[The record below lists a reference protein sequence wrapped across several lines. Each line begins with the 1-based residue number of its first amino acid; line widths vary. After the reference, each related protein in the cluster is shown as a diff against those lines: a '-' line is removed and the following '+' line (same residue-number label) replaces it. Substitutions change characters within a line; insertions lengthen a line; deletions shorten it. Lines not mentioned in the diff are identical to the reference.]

1 MLYKT
6 NCSQS
11 LKQTVTELEGAIRHT
26 DSDQYPYFSAEFEAL
41 CQYHDV
47 SSSNKREDAIVGT
60 AMPLLAGRSAK
71 PLDASNLQS
80 QVPGALHRLALF
92 SGARTTATA
101 TNFAP
106 ALGRTFSLS
115 LLEKLVF
122 VDTTSLGQME
132 FLESEKQSLSKAV
145 TLTSEEISTDQS
157 KVLRQ
162 MLAKIALES
171 VALHEELFEPQSLE
185 HIVTVLQ
192 MVERQGSCN
201 IVQPL
206 ECRLEDSTPNDH
218 YFKVLAEQVLPNF
231 ISTLTAISQDPEEDI
246 RSAGLATIKLA
257 TVLLRLFVPDKPF
270 DPSLSLVVR
279 RNRYAQRVLELT
291 TKAEAISAFELS
303 FSGQTS
309 NMRYEIVQE
318 DLRGLGSAPPSSSV
332 TRPQDSTIS
341 LLQGEFSNLINSV
354 LDRRPEEL
362 AANKNDPHAQEMIK
376 LIRENVQQLCRRL
389 STHYRPY
396 DDITIPVVRFLE
408 ILDLGLFLASSQPSN
423 DQILRSVSELTP
435 FLGGR
440 LHPILGLDSPR
451 PSSNS
456 RRAIDIKFHELS
468 SLGMATNTDPTVL
481 ESRTGKNSLRQIL
494 GQFHFLWK
502 TRLREDQEEEARRS
516 NLYQY
521 RGSWED
527 EEQVD
532 ENELNQ
538 LFPTYDGD
546 STEEGKEPSRFD
558 PKAISLRIAS
568 LHGKLFETEDPER
581 ALSGLV
587 KESARLLGTL
597 WSESKTPIS
606 PMHPK
611 EHLPGVLLLLED
623 MAVDETQK
631 STKYNFYTDS
641 NLVEARK
648 LVSLT
653 LSVQSRF
660 VQLQNSWPEH
670 AVLQDVI
677 LCCKEIYQFKH
688 SEPVAKFLTKVEKLH
703 GLVHEW
709 QLVASRE
716 YSAAPLYDELTNLII
731 SWRRLELSTWA
742 KLLDLEREKAQQD
755 VSSWWFIAYEA
766 IIGAPVQMAELGET
780 DMSGHTQEV
789 ITTLEQFFLSTSLGQ
804 YSERLRLIS
813 NFRSLLL
820 LYAQEHPSLGQ
831 LASALQNFFE
841 HYKPFEPL
849 VDKLLAEKRSG
860 LEKDIKEQ
868 IQLASW
874 KDTNIVALRA
884 SARRSHHKLFKLVRK
899 YREVLSLPVQST
911 LEQGMSD
918 YNEEPGFAH
927 ERADSLSTAVIPVA
941 LDLCQKDNSAVWL
954 NRAPRFRN
962 TDSTVNSMTQLC
974 SAMPIEFDIGEDIGG
989 FVGSV
994 IEGIN
999 DFKSQTP
1006 KTLTEEN
1013 KDTVQ
1018 HLKVLKKRFFA
1029 DTLRQ
1034 LLEMGIKRNTS
1045 TSLLETQVSSAQ
1057 VLSTTATL
1065 DASPVSS
1072 NLIKNADSYF
1082 HRFLD
1087 LLPRARQASKHYSE
1101 ELSNVEVARGIG
1113 SVEYL
1118 LFTIRK
1124 QRGML
1129 SPSLLDLCAFKFTL
1143 TKVSNLS
1150 KSGLTSL
1157 SKSLKS
1163 PADVQDL
1170 SKAVSWLAPILGL
1183 AGGVVDVHSKFSGI
1197 NAANISKGLQGWKAT
1212 FDSLRV
1218 SLTSLP
1224 VLPSGVSSMQHQ
1236 KVVEEAQ
1243 CSFSQLSTDLEKWI
1257 TARPDLSFALDQI
1270 NPWINMKTDTAK
1282 TNESQMLT
1290 LQDFDASL
1298 LNAVDKILVGLQKLK
1313 DVPPSMSSQGSLIR
1327 SDDFFSRAIK
1337 AVRSSEITT
1346 ALESVLDKIH
1356 LLQSHPDIPYA
1367 SALMASVLPIAN
1379 KYYLICED
1387 LVSRFVTVHRETCKM
1402 SYVLAKSF
1410 TQLAS
1415 EGFCQPAEASTGE
1428 ESKAGNLESGTG
1440 LGDGEGAEDISKD
1453 VGDDEDLSEL
1463 AQQQNEEAKE
1473 DMDDSGEAV
1482 NMDQE
1487 EMQGEE
1493 GERKENEEEEKDDED
1508 GEEGEDDIDE
1518 EVGSVD
1524 DLDTSAVDEKM
1535 WDGGHDEQQKET
1547 ENQEGKGASESDEQ
1561 TAAQEKD
1568 KGQEKEKEKD
1578 DKDGE
1583 TKEDEEEE
1591 EEEEEEEAPED
1602 EGEAVGRE
1610 DMDVT
1615 DPHAKEEDALDLPD
1629 EMQLDGE
1636 KGDEGDEGE
1645 DDDGMD
1651 ELSDMGAPPVEEQ
1664 SEEQEGDKMEDA
1676 ADMDQP
1682 TEEQEGNED
1691 EEGNPE
1697 ETDAN
1702 EAVEGEEEENAP
1714 GEEEQPEDNEFLPQR
1729 DENEAAGENVAPSE
1743 AANGGLGAEQDQN
1756 KEKGASGDAQ
1766 QEDGAVD
1773 AANDDQQNG
1782 AANEGE
1788 DSKRSKDA
1796 GGSDDKNTEK
1806 PEMQAFKKMGDILEQ
1821 WHRRQK
1827 EIMEASKQEDGESQ
1841 EQPLPQDTDMADA
1854 DFEHLADQDDVADT
1868 QALGQASEE
1877 QAKALDQNK
1886 GVESEVNPGNNEPLP
1901 DVTNDEQEDVP
1912 ENTLEDE
1919 MQLDH
1924 EAAPTTEGQTEGAM
1938 IPGNSQALE
1947 RTGDAQGQQEVN
1959 EKLDEV
1965 DSHLAAIHLSST
1977 LPPLTPRDEAQ
1988 RLWSHYESATTDL
2001 SLSLTEQLRLILA
2014 PTLATKLR
2022 GDFRTGKRLNIKRI
2036 IPYIASQYKRDKIW
2050 MRRSIP
2056 SKRNYQ
2062 IMLAVDDSKSMLE
2075 SGSGQLAFETLALV
2089 AKSLSMLEAGDLCV
2103 LGFGNEDHVRVAHEF
2118 GTPFS
2123 SEAGTQVFQHFSYQ
2137 QTGTNVRKL
2146 IADSIALFREARWKR
2161 SPGAGG
2167 GDLWQLELVISDGI
2181 CEDHDTIRR
2190 LVRQAMEERIMV
2202 VFIIVDAVK
2211 GSSILDLSQASF
2223 EPDVESGTGEMKL
2236 KMKRYLEDFPFP
2248 YYLVVRDVRELPAVL
2263 AMALKQWFAEVVG
2276 MSS

>member
-1 MLYKT
+1 
-6 NCSQS
+6 
-11 LKQTVTELEGAIRHT
+11 
-26 DSDQYPYFSAEFEAL
+26 
-41 CQYHDV
+41 
-47 SSSNKREDAIVGT
+47 
-60 AMPLLAGRSAK
+60 MPLLAGRPAR
-71 PLDASNLQS
+71 PLDTSNLPS
-80 QVPGALHRLALF
+80 QVPDALHRLALF
-92 SGARTTATA
+92 SGAGESAK
-101 TNFAP
+101 FAL
-106 ALGRTFSLS
+106 AMGGTFSLS
-115 LLEKLVF
+115 LLEKLCF

-132 FLESEKQSLSKAV
+132 FLEAENQSLAKTVA
-145 TLTSEEISTDQS
+145 LTSQNISTDQS

-162 MLAKIALES
+162 ALARIASES
-171 VALHEELFEPQSLE
+171 VVLHKELFEPQSLE
-185 HIVTVLQ
+185 HMLTIFHTVEQ
-192 MVERQGSCN
+192 QGFCDLG
-201 IVQPL
+201 QPL
-206 ECRLEDSTPNDH
+206 DFRLEKNVQNDH
-218 YFKVLAEQVLPNF
+218 YFKVFAEQALPGF
-231 ISTLTAISQDPEEDI
+231 ISTLTAIPRDAEESI
-246 RSAGLATIKLA
+246 RNAGLATVKLS
-257 TVLLRLFVPDKPF
+257 TILLRLFVPDKPF
-270 DPSLSLVVR
+270 DPSLGLVVQC
-279 RNRYAQRVLELT
+279 NRYAQRVSELT
-291 TKAEAISAFELS
+291 TKSNAVSAFE
-303 FSGQTS
+303 FGFTGQRT
-309 NMRYEIVQE
+309 NMRYKILQE
-318 DLRGLGSAPPSSSV
+318 ELRDLGSAPPSSSV

-341 LLQGEFSNLINSV
+341 LLQGEFSNLIKSV
-354 LDRRPEEL
+354 LDRQPEEL
-362 AANKNDPHAQEMIK
+362 AANSTDPRTQEMMK
-376 LIRENVQQLCRRL
+376 LLHENVQQLCRRL
-389 STHYRPY
+389 STHYRSY
-396 DDITIPVVRFLE
+396 DDITIPVVRFLQ
-408 ILDLGLFLASSQPSN
+408 ILDLGLFSASNQQSN
-423 DQILRSVSELTP
+423 DRVLRSVSEITP
-435 FLGGR
+435 FLGGSAR
-440 LHPILGLDSPR
+440 PLPTLDSSR
-451 PSSNS
+451 PTPNSN
-456 RRAIDIKFHELS
+456 RVIDIRFHELS
-468 SLGMATNTDPTVL
+468 SLGVAANADSMSLD
-481 ESRTGKNSLRQIL
+481 SQTGRNALRRIL
-494 GQFHFLWK
+494 DQFHFLWK
-502 TRLREDQEEEARRS
+502 TRLRQDQEEEAQRT

-538 LFPTYDGD
+538 LFPTYDGNSED
-546 STEEGKEPSRFD
+546 GISVEEGKEPNRFN
-558 PKAISLRIAS
+558 PKAISQRLAS
-568 LHGKLFETEDPER
+568 LHAKLFESEDPEL
-581 ALSGLV
+581 ALSGFV

-597 WSESKTPIS
+597 WSENKTPIS

-611 EHLPGVLLLLED
+611 EHLPGILLLLED
-623 MAVDETQK
+623 TTVDETQISAK
-631 STKYNFYTDS
+631 KYNFYTDS
-641 NLVEARK
+641 NFAEAKR

-660 VQLQNSWPEH
+660 VQLQTAWPEH

-703 GLVHEW
+703 ALVHEW

-716 YSAAPLYDELTNLII
+716 YTAASLYDELTNLII

-742 KLLDLEREKAQQD
+742 KLLDLEKEKADQD
-755 VSSWWFIAYEA
+755 VSSWWFVAYEA
-766 IIGAPVQMAELGET
+766 IIGAPVQMAESGET
-780 DMSGHTQEV
+780 DMSTHTQEV
-789 ITTLEQFFLSTSLGQ
+789 IATLEQFFLSTSLGQ
-804 YSERLRLIS
+804 YCERLRLVS
-813 NFRSLLL
+813 NFRSLVLF
-820 LYAQEHPSLGQ
+820 YAQEYPSLKQ
-831 LASALQNFFE
+831 LASALQNFID

-849 VDKLLAEKRSG
+849 VGKLLAEKRSG

-874 KDTNIVALRA
+874 KDTNIVALRE

-899 YREVLSLPVQST
+899 YREALSLPVQPT

-918 YNEEPGFAH
+918 YSEEPGFAP
-927 ERADSLSTAVIPVA
+927 EKTDSLSTAVIPEA
-941 LDLCQKDNSAVWL
+941 LGMCQKDNHALWI
-954 NRAPRFRN
+954 NRAPRFKN
-962 TDSTVNSMTQLC
+962 TDSTVSNMTHLY
-974 SAMPIEFDIGEDIGG
+974 STMPTEFDIVEDVDS
-989 FVGSV
+989 FVSSV
-994 IEGIN
+994 IEGIT

-1013 KDTVQ
+1013 KDEVQ

-1029 DTLRQ
+1029 DTLRK

-1057 VLSTTATL
+1057 VLSTTATFE
-1065 DASPVSS
+1065 AFPTSS
-1072 NLIKNADSYF
+1072 HLIKNADSYF

-1087 LLPRARQASKHYSE
+1087 LLPRARQASRHYSE
-1101 ELSNVEVARGIG
+1101 ELSNVEASRGIG
-1113 SVEYL
+1113 SVEHL
-1118 LFTIRK
+1118 LFTVRK
-1124 QRGML
+1124 QRGTISPVL
-1129 SPSLLDLCAFKFTL
+1129 SDLGSFKSTLDKM
-1143 TKVSNLS
+1143 SNLW
-1150 KSGLTSL
+1150 KSDFASL
-1157 SKSLKS
+1157 AKS
-1163 PADVQDL
+1163 PGFSSEGQDL
-1170 SKAVSWLAPILGL
+1170 SKVVAWLTPILGL
-1183 AGGVVDVHSKFSGI
+1183 ASKIVGIHSKFSGI
-1197 NAANISKGLQGWKAT
+1197 DAANVSKGLQEWKTT
-1212 FDSLRV
+1212 FDRLGSSLIN
-1218 SLTSLP
+1218 LP
-1224 VLPSGVSSMQHQ
+1224 VLPFGVSSQHHRQ
-1236 KVVEEAQ
+1236 VIGETRT
-1243 CSFSQLSTDLEKWI
+1243 SLTQLSANLAKW
-1257 TARPDLSFALDQI
+1257 TADRPDLSFALDQI
-1270 NPWINMKTDTAK
+1270 TPWINTKTDSVVQQNGEEALAIQ
-1282 TNESQMLT
+1282 E
-1290 LQDFDASL
+1290 FDANL
-1298 LNAVDKILVGLQKLK
+1298 LTVVDKILIGLQKLK
-1313 DVPPSMSSQGSLIR
+1313 ELPSSISSDGSLTR
-1327 SDDFFSRAIK
+1327 SDEFFSRAIK
-1337 AVRSSEITT
+1337 AVRSSEIT
-1346 ALESVLDKIH
+1346 ASLESVLDK
-1356 LLQSHPDIPYA
+1356 LRFLQSRPGAGIPYA
-1367 SALMASVLPIAN
+1367 SALIATMLPITN

-1387 LVSRFVTVHRETCKM
+1387 LVGRFVSVHRETCKM

-1410 TQLAS
+1410 TQIAS

-1428 ESKAGNLESGTG
+1428 ESKSGNLESGTG

-1473 DMDDSGEAV
+1473 DMEDSGDAV

-1487 EMQGEE
+1487 EMQGDS
-1493 GERKENEEEEKDDED
+1493 GERKEDDEEKEDES

-1535 WDGGHDEQQKET
+1535 WDGENDDQQKET
-1547 ENQEGKGASESDEQ
+1547 ENQEGKGVSESDEQ
-1561 TAAQEKD
+1561 TAAEEKD
-1568 KGQEKEKEKD
+1568 KGQEKEKDE
-1578 DKDGE
+1578 KDGE
-1583 TKEDEEEE
+1583 GKEENEE

-1615 DPHAKEEDALDLPD
+1615 DPHAKEEEALDLPD
-1629 EMQLDGE
+1629 EMQLDGDD

-1664 SEEQEGDKMEDA
+1664 ADEQEGDKTEDA

-1682 TEEQEGNED
+1682 ADEQEGKED
-1691 EEGNPE
+1691 DENPE
-1697 ETDAN
+1697 DANAN
-1702 EAVEGEEEENAP
+1702 EAAEGEEEENAA

-1743 AANGGLGAEQDQN
+1743 AVNGGLGAEQDQN
-1756 KEKGASGDAQ
+1756 QEKGSSGDAQ
-1766 QEDGAVD
+1766 QEDGTTD
-1773 AANDDQQNG
+1773 PTNNEQQSG

-1788 DSKRSKDA
+1788 DSKRSRDA
-1796 GGSDDKNTEK
+1796 GGADDMNTEK

-1821 WHRRQK
+1821 WHRRQQ
-1827 EIMEASKQEDGESQ
+1827 EIMEASKQEDEA
-1841 EQPLPQDTDMADA
+1841 EDQPLPQDTDMADA

-1886 GVESEVNPGNNEPLP
+1886 GVESEVKPSDNEPLP
-1901 DVTNDEQEDVP
+1901 DVSNEQQEDLP
-1912 ENTLEDE
+1912 ENKLEDE
-1919 MQLDH
+1919 MQLDND
-1924 EAAPTTEGQTEGAM
+1924 AAPTTEGQTAGAM
-1938 IPGNSQALE
+1938 IPGNSQTQE
-1947 RTGDAQGQQEVN
+1947 RTSEAYGQQELN
-1959 EKLDEV
+1959 EELDEV

-2103 LGFGNEDHVRVAHEF
+2103 LGFGNEDHVRVAHDF

-2161 SPGAGG
+2161 SPGAGGG

-2223 EPDVESGTGEMKL
+2223 EPDLESGTGEMKL
-2236 KMKRYLEDFPFP
+2236 KMKRYLEGFPFP

-2263 AMALKQWFAEVVG
+2263 ATALKQWFAEVVDV
-2276 MSS
+2276 SS

>member
-1 MLYKT
+1 
-6 NCSQS
+6 
-11 LKQTVTELEGAIRHT
+11 
-26 DSDQYPYFSAEFEAL
+26 
-41 CQYHDV
+41 
-47 SSSNKREDAIVGT
+47 
-60 AMPLLAGRSAK
+60 MPLLAGRSAK
-71 PLDASNLQS
+71 PLDASSLQS
-80 QVPGALHRLALF
+80 QVPGLLHRLALF
-92 SGARTTATA
+92 SGSGTTTKRTFT
-101 TNFAP
+101 P

-115 LLEKLVF
+115 LLEKLAF

-145 TLTSEEISTDQS
+145 ALSSEEISTDQS

-162 MLAKIALES
+162 MLAKIALEF
-171 VALHEELFEPQSLE
+171 VALHKELFEPQSLE

-192 MVERQGSCN
+192 TVERQGSCS
-201 IVQPL
+201 ITQPL
-206 ECRLEDSTPNDH
+206 EFRLGNSTANDH
-218 YFKVLAEQVLPNF
+218 YFKVFAEQALPDF
-231 ISTLTAISQDPEEDI
+231 ISTLTAISKDPEEDI
-246 RSAGLATIKLA
+246 RSAGLATIKLV

-270 DPSLSLVVR
+270 DPSLGLVVR
-279 RNRYAQRVLELT
+279 RNRYAQRVSELT
-291 TKAEAISAFELS
+291 TKSEAISAFELS
-303 FSGQTS
+303 FSGQRS
-309 NMRYEIVQE
+309 NMRYELVQE
-318 DLRGLGSAPPSSSV
+318 ELRGLGSAPPSSSV

-341 LLQGEFSNLINSV
+341 LLQGEFLNLLNSV

-362 AANKNDPHAQEMIK
+362 ATNMDDSYAQNMMN
-376 LIRENVQQLCRRL
+376 LVRENVQQLCSRL

-423 DQILRSVSELTP
+423 DQVMRSVSEITP
-435 FLGGR
+435 FLGGSV
-440 LHPILGLDSPR
+440 HPISGLDSPR
-451 PSSNS
+451 PSPSLS
-456 RRAIDIKFHELS
+456 RAIDIRFHELS
-468 SLGMATNTDPTVL
+468 SLGVAANTDPTVL
-481 ESRTGKNSLRQIL
+481 GSRTGKNALRQIL
-494 GQFHFLWK
+494 GQFHLLWK

-546 STEEGKEPSRFD
+546 SMEEGKEPSRFD

-568 LHGKLFETEDPER
+568 LHAKLFETEDPER
-581 ALSGLV
+581 ALSSLV

-606 PMHPK
+606 PMNPK

-623 MAVDETQK
+623 VAVDEAQK
-631 STKYNFYTDS
+631 STKYNFYMDS

-716 YSAAPLYDELTNLII
+716 YSAASLYDELTNLII

-742 KLLDLEREKAQQD
+742 KLLDLEKEKAQQD
-755 VSSWWFIAYEA
+755 VSSWWFVAYEA

-804 YSERLRLIS
+804 YGERLRLVS

-820 LYAQEHPSLGQ
+820 LYAQEYPSLGQ
-831 LASALQNFFE
+831 LAFALQNFFE

-849 VDKLLAEKRSG
+849 VDKLLAEKRSA

-899 YREVLSLPVQST
+899 YREALSLPVQST
-911 LEQGMSD
+911 LEQGMTD
-918 YNEEPGFAH
+918 YNEDPGFIG
-927 ERADSLSTAVIPVA
+927 ERTDSLSTAVIPEA
-941 LDLCQKDNSAVWL
+941 LDLCQKDDSTVWL
-954 NRAPRFRN
+954 NRAPRFKN
-962 TDSTVNSMTQLC
+962 TDSTVNSMTLLL
-974 SAMPIEFDIGEDIGG
+974 STMPTEFDIGEDIGG
-989 FVGSV
+989 FVGSI

-999 DFKSQTP
+999 DFKAQTP

-1013 KDTVQ
+1013 KDSVQ

-1065 DASPVSS
+1065 DASLVSS

-1118 LFTIRK
+1118 LFTMRK
-1124 QRGML
+1124 QRGIL
-1129 SPSLLDLCAFKFTL
+1129 SPALLDLCAFKSTL
-1143 TKVSNLS
+1143 SKVSSLW

-1157 SKSLKS
+1157 SKSLDS
-1163 PADVQDL
+1163 PTDVQDL

-1197 NAANISKGLQGWKAT
+1197 DAANISKGLQGWKAT
-1212 FDSLRV
+1212 FDNLRV

-1224 VLPSGVSSMQHQ
+1224 VLPSGISSLQHQ

-1243 CSFSQLSTDLEKWI
+1243 SSFGQLRTDLERWT

-1270 NPWINMKTDTAK
+1270 IPWISLKADAGANQDK
-1282 TNESQMLT
+1282 SQTLT
-1290 LQDFDASL
+1290 LQDFDANL

-1313 DVPPSMSSQGSLIR
+1313 DVPTSMSSQGSLIR
-1327 SDDFFSRAIK
+1327 SDDFFSRAIN

-1367 SALMASVLPIAN
+1367 SALVASVLPIAN
-1379 KYYLICED
+1379 KHYLICED
-1387 LVSRFVTVHRETCKM
+1387 LVSRFVAVHRETCKM

-1410 TQLAS
+1410 TQVAS

-1428 ESKAGNLESGTG
+1428 ESKSGNLESGTG

-1463 AQQQNEEAKE
+1463 AQQQNEESKE

-1493 GERKENEEEEKDDED
+1493 GERKEDDEEEKDDED
-1508 GEEGEDDIDE
+1508 GEEGKDDIDE

-1547 ENQEGKGASESDEQ
+1547 ENQEGKGAAESDEQ

-1568 KGQEKEKEKD
+1568 KGQEKEKG

-1583 TKEDEEEE
+1583 TKEDE

-1615 DPHAKEEDALDLPD
+1615 DPHAKEEEALDLPD
-1629 EMQLDGE
+1629 EMQLDGEE

-1651 ELSDMGAPPVEEQ
+1651 ELSDMGTPPVEEQ
-1664 SEEQEGDKMEDA
+1664 AEELEGDKTEDA

-1682 TEEQEGNED
+1682 AEEQEGNED

-1702 EAVEGEEEENAP
+1702 EAVEGEDEENAA
-1714 GEEEQPEDNEFLPQR
+1714 GEEEKPDDNEFLPQR

-1788 DSKRSKDA
+1788 DSKRSRDA
-1796 GGSDDKNTEK
+1796 GGGSDDKNTEK

-1841 EQPLPQDTDMADA
+1841 EQPLPQDTDMGDA

-1868 QALGQASEE
+1868 QALGQANEE

-1901 DVTNDEQEDVP
+1901 DVTDDQHEDVP

-1919 MQLDH
+1919 MQLDN
-1924 EAAPTTEGQTEGAM
+1924 EAAPSMEGQTAGAM
-1938 IPGNSQALE
+1938 IPGNSQALD
-1947 RTGDAQGQQEVN
+1947 RAVDAQGQQEVN
-1959 EKLDEV
+1959 EELDEV

-1988 RLWSHYESATTDL
+1988 RLWSHYESATNDL

-2014 PTLATKLR
+2014 PTLSTKLR

-2167 GDLWQLELVISDGI
+2167 GGDLWQLELVISDGI

-2223 EPDVESGTGEMKL
+2223 EPDLESGTGEMKL
-2236 KMKRYLEDFPFP
+2236 KMKRYLEGFPFP

-2263 AMALKQWFAEVVG
+2263 ATALKQWFAEVVDV
-2276 MSS
+2276 SS

>member
-1 MLYKT
+1 MLFNEPGY
-6 NCSQS
+6 
-11 LKQTVTELEGAIRHT
+11 V
-26 DSDQYPYFSAEFEAL
+26 
-41 CQYHDV
+41 
-47 SSSNKREDAIVGT
+47 IVGT
-60 AMPLLAGRSAK
+60 VMPLLAGRPAR
-71 PLDASNLQS
+71 PLDASNLPS
-80 QVPGALHRLALF
+80 QVPGALHKLALF
-92 SGARTTATA
+92 SGAGQSA
-101 TNFAP
+101 NFGLAI
-106 ALGRTFSLS
+106 GGTFSLS

-132 FLESEKQSLSKAV
+132 FLEAEKQSLSKAV
-145 TLTSEEISTDQS
+145 AMTSQNISTDQL

-162 MLAKIALES
+162 ALARIALES
-171 VALHEELFEPQSLE
+171 VALHRELFEPQPLE
-185 HIVTVLQ
+185 HMLTILRTVEQ
-192 MVERQGSCN
+192 QGFCN
-201 IVQPL
+201 VAQPL
-206 ECRLEDSTPNDH
+206 DLRLEKNVQNDH
-218 YFKVLAEQVLPNF
+218 YFKFFAEQALPGF
-231 ISTLTAISQDPEEDI
+231 VSTLTAIPWDSKENI
-246 RSAGLATIKLA
+246 RSAGLATIRLS
-257 TVLLRLFVPDKPF
+257 TILLRLFVPDKPF
-270 DPSLSLVVR
+270 DPSLGLVVQR
-279 RNRYAQRVLELT
+279 SRYAQRVSELT
-291 TKAEAISAFELS
+291 TKSNAVSAFELG
-303 FSGQTS
+303 FTGQRT
-309 NMRYEIVQE
+309 NMRYEILQE
-318 DLRGLGSAPPSSSV
+318 ELRDLGSAPPSPSV

-354 LDRRPEEL
+354 LDRQPEEL
-362 AANKNDPHAQEMIK
+362 AANRTDPRAQEMMK
-376 LIRENVQQLCRRL
+376 LLHENIQQLCRRL

-396 DDITIPVVRFLE
+396 DDITIPIVRFLQ
-408 ILDLGLFLASSQPSN
+408 ILDLGLFLASNQSSN
-423 DQILRSVSELTP
+423 DQIIRSVSEITP
-435 FLGGR
+435 FLGGSAP
-440 LHPILGLDSPR
+440 LLSTLNSSR
-451 PSSNS
+451 PTPNSN
-456 RRAIDIKFHELS
+456 RVIDIRFHELS
-468 SLGMATNTDPTVL
+468 FLGVAANADSTVFDSQTGRNALRRIL
-481 ESRTGKNSLRQIL
+481 E
-494 GQFHFLWK
+494 QFHFLWK
-502 TRLREDQEEEARRS
+502 TRLRQDQEEEAQRT

-532 ENELNQ
+532 EKELNQ

-546 STEEGKEPSRFD
+546 SMEEGKEPNRFD
-558 PKAISLRIAS
+558 PKAISLRLAS
-568 LHGKLFETEDPER
+568 LHAKLFESQDPEH

-611 EHLPGVLLLLED
+611 EHLPGVLLLLD
-623 MAVDETQK
+623 DIAVEEVQISAK
-631 STKYNFYTDS
+631 KYNFYTDS
-641 NLVEARK
+641 NLVEAGK

-660 VQLQNSWPEH
+660 VQLQTAWPEH

-703 GLVHEW
+703 ALVHEW

-716 YSAAPLYDELTNLII
+716 YSAASLYDELTNLII

-742 KLLDLEREKAQQD
+742 KLLDLEKEKADQD
-755 VSSWWFIAYEA
+755 VSSWWFVAYEA
-766 IIGAPVQMAELGET
+766 IIGAPVQMAESGET
-780 DMSGHTQEV
+780 KMDNHTQEV
-789 ITTLEQFFLSTSLGQ
+789 IATLEQFFLSTSLGQ
-804 YSERLRLIS
+804 YSERLRLVS

-820 LYAQEHPSLGQ
+820 LYAQEYPSLKQ
-831 LASALQNFFE
+831 LTSALQNFLD

-849 VDKLLAEKRSG
+849 VGKLLAEKRSS

-874 KDTNIVALRA
+874 KDTNIVALRE

-899 YREVLSLPVQST
+899 YREVLSLPVQPT

-918 YNEEPGFAH
+918 YNEEPGFAPQ
-927 ERADSLSTAVIPVA
+927 RTDSLSTSVIPEA
-941 LDLCQKDNSAVWL
+941 LDMCLKDNDALWL

-962 TDSTVNSMTQLC
+962 TDSTVRSMTHLY
-974 SAMPIEFDIGEDIGG
+974 STMPTEFDIVEDVSS
-989 FVGSV
+989 FVSSV
-994 IEGIN
+994 IEAIT

-1006 KTLTEEN
+1006 KVLTEEN
-1013 KDTVQ
+1013 KDEVQ

-1029 DTLRQ
+1029 DTLRH
-1034 LLEMGIKRNTS
+1034 LLEMGIKRNAS

-1065 DASPVSS
+1065 EAFLTLSHLV
-1072 NLIKNADSYF
+1072 KNADSYF

-1087 LLPRARQASKHYSE
+1087 LLPRARQSSKQYSE
-1101 ELSNVEVARGIG
+1101 ELSNVEASRGIG
-1113 SVEYL
+1113 SVEHL

-1124 QRGML
+1124 QRGVISPAL
-1129 SPSLLDLCAFKFTL
+1129 SDLGSFKSTL
-1143 TKVSNLS
+1143 AKMSNLWV
-1150 KSGLTSL
+1150 SGLASL
-1157 SKSLKS
+1157 SKSPES
-1163 PADVQDL
+1163 PAAGQDL
-1170 SKAVSWLAPILGL
+1170 SKVVAWLAPILGL
-1183 AGGVVDVHSKFSGI
+1183 ASRIVDIHSRFSGI
-1197 NAANISKGLQGWKAT
+1197 DAANISKSLQEWKTT
-1212 FDSLRV
+1212 FDRIRSSLIN
-1218 SLTSLP
+1218 LP
-1224 VLPSGVSSMQHQ
+1224 VLPFGVSSQHHRQ
-1236 KVVEEAQ
+1236 VVEEAR
-1243 CSFSQLSTDLEKWI
+1243 SSLTQLSADLAKW
-1257 TARPDLSFALDQI
+1257 TADRPDLSFALDQVT
-1270 NPWINMKTDTAK
+1270 PWIYVKTDWVVQQNGA
-1282 TNESQMLT
+1282 EALAI
-1290 LQDFDASL
+1290 QDFDASL
-1298 LNAVDKILVGLQKLK
+1298 LTAIDKILVGLQKLK
-1313 DVPPSMSSQGSLIR
+1313 EVSSSISSDGSLTR
-1327 SDDFFSRAIK
+1327 SDEFFSRAIK
-1337 AVRSSEITT
+1337 AVRSSEIITS
-1346 ALESVLDKIH
+1346 LESVLDKLH
-1356 LLQSHPDIPYA
+1356 LLQYHSGAGIPYA
-1367 SALMASVLPIAN
+1367 SALIATVLPITN
-1379 KYYLICED
+1379 KHYLICED
-1387 LVSRFVTVHRETCKM
+1387 LVGRFVAVHRETCKM

-1410 TQLAS
+1410 TQIAS

-1428 ESKAGNLESGTG
+1428 DSKAGNLESGTG

-1473 DMDDSGEAV
+1473 DMEDSGDAV

-1487 EMQGEE
+1487 EMQGDAS
-1493 GERKENEEEEKDDED
+1493 ERKENEEEEKDDESGD
-1508 GEEGEDDIDE
+1508 EGEDDIDE

-1547 ENQEGKGASESDEQ
+1547 ENQEGKGVSESDEQ
-1561 TAAQEKD
+1561 TAAEEKD
-1568 KGQEKEKEKD
+1568 KGQEKEKDEGNGEGKEEND
-1578 DKDGE
+1578 D
-1583 TKEDEEEE
+1583 

-1615 DPHAKEEDALDLPD
+1615 DPHAKEEEALDLPD

-1636 KGDEGDEGE
+1636 EKGDEDDEGE

-1651 ELSDMGAPPVEEQ
+1651 DLSDMGPAPVEEQ
-1664 SEEQEGDKMEDA
+1664 ADEQEGDKTEDA

-1682 TEEQEGNED
+1682 AEEQEGNED
-1691 EEGNPE
+1691 DENPGEG
-1697 ETDAN
+1697 DAN
-1702 EAVEGEEEENAP
+1702 EAAEGEEEENAP
-1714 GEEEQPEDNEFLPQR
+1714 GEEEHQPEDNEFLPQR
-1729 DENEAAGENVAPSE
+1729 DENEPAGENIAPSE
-1743 AANGGLGAEQDQN
+1743 AVNGGLDAEQNQN
-1756 KEKGASGDAQ
+1756 EEKGTSGDAQ
-1766 QEDGAVD
+1766 QEDGTAD
-1773 AANDDQQNG
+1773 PTNNEQQSG

-1788 DSKRSKDA
+1788 DSKRSRDA
-1796 GGSDDKNTEK
+1796 GGADDTNPEK

-1827 EIMEASKQEDGESQ
+1827 EITEASKQEDKAQ
-1841 EQPLPQDTDMADA
+1841 DQPLPQDTDMADA

-1886 GVESEVNPGNNEPLP
+1886 GVESEVKPGDNEPLP
-1901 DVTNDEQEDVP
+1901 DVSNEQQEDLP
-1912 ENTLEDE
+1912 ENKLEDE
-1919 MQLDH
+1919 MQLDND
-1924 EAAPTTEGQTEGAM
+1924 AAPTTEGKTAGAM
-1938 IPGNSQALE
+1938 IPSNSQTQE
-1947 RTGDAQGQQEVN
+1947 RTSEAYGQQEVN
-1959 EKLDEV
+1959 EELDEV

-2103 LGFGNEDHVRVAHEF
+2103 LGFGNEDHVRVAHDF

-2167 GDLWQLELVISDGI
+2167 GGDLWQLELVISDGI

-2190 LVRQAMEERIMV
+2190 LVRQAMEERIMI

-2211 GSSILDLSQASF
+2211 GSSILDLSQANF
-2223 EPDVESGTGEMKL
+2223 EPDPGSGTGEMKL
-2236 KMKRYLEDFPFP
+2236 KMKRYLEGFPFP

-2263 AMALKQWFAEVVG
+2263 ATALKQWFAEVVDV
-2276 MSS
+2276 SS

>member
-1 MLYKT
+1 M
-6 NCSQS
+6 
-11 LKQTVTELEGAIRHT
+11 
-26 DSDQYPYFSAEFEAL
+26 
-41 CQYHDV
+41 
-47 SSSNKREDAIVGT
+47 GT

-80 QVPGALHRLALF
+80 QVPGVLHRLALF
-92 SGARTTATA
+92 SGIGASKTAT
-101 TNFAP
+101 FAP

-122 VDTTSLGQME
+122 VDTTNLGQME

-145 TLTSEEISTDQS
+145 ALTSEEISTDQS

-162 MLAKIALES
+162 MLAKITLES
-171 VALHEELFEPQSLE
+171 VVLHREFFEPQSFE
-185 HIVTVLQ
+185 NVVTVLRT
-192 MVERQGSCN
+192 VEQQGSCN
-201 IVQPL
+201 ITQPL
-206 ECRLEDSTPNDH
+206 ECRLENSAANDH
-218 YFKVLAEQVLPNF
+218 YFKVFAEQVLPDF
-231 ISTLTAISQDPEEDI
+231 VSTLTAISQDPEEDI
-246 RSAGLATIKLA
+246 RSAGLATIRLT

-270 DPSLSLVVR
+270 DPSLGLVVR
-279 RNRYAQRVLELT
+279 RNRYAQRVSELT
-291 TKAEAISAFELS
+291 TKAEAISAFEKH
-303 FSGQTS
+303 FSGQGS
-309 NMRYEIVQE
+309 NMRHELVQE
-318 DLRGLGSAPPSSSV
+318 ELRGLGSAPPSSSV

-362 AANKNDPHAQEMIK
+362 AANKADSHAQDMMK
-376 LIRENVQQLCRRL
+376 LIRQNVQQLCRRL
-389 STHYRPY
+389 SAHYRPY

-423 DQILRSVSELTP
+423 DQILRSVSEITP
-435 FLGGR
+435 FLGGSV
-440 LHPILGLDSPR
+440 HPILGLDNPR
-451 PSSNS
+451 PSPNS
-456 RRAIDIKFHELS
+456 SRAIDLRFHELS
-468 SLGMATNTDPTVL
+468 SLGVATNTDPTVL
-481 ESRTGKNSLRQIL
+481 ESRTGKNALRQIL
-494 GQFHFLWK
+494 GQFHLLWK

-527 EEQVD
+527 EEEVD

-546 STEEGKEPSRFD
+546 SMEDGKAPSRFD
-558 PKAISLRIAS
+558 PKAISHRIAT
-568 LHGKLFETEDPER
+568 LHANLFETEDPER
-581 ALSGLV
+581 ALSSLV
-587 KESARLLGTL
+587 KESAQLLGTL
-597 WSESKTPIS
+597 WSENKTPIS

-623 MAVDETQK
+623 FAVDEAQK
-631 STKYNFYTDS
+631 STKYNFYMDS
-641 NLVEARK
+641 NLVEARN

-660 VQLQNSWPEH
+660 VQLQNAWPEH

-688 SEPVAKFLTKVEKLH
+688 TEPVAKFLTKVEKLH

-716 YSAAPLYDELTNLII
+716 YTAASLYEELTNLII
-731 SWRRLELSTWA
+731 NWRRLELSTWA
-742 KLLDLEREKAQQD
+742 KLLDLEKEKAQQD

-789 ITTLEQFFLSTSLGQ
+789 IGTLEQFFLSTSLGQ
-804 YSERLRLIS
+804 YSERLRLVS

-820 LYAQEHPSLGQ
+820 LFSQEYPSLGQ
-831 LASALQNFFE
+831 LASALQNFIE

-849 VDKLLAEKRSG
+849 IEKLLVEKRAG

-911 LEQGMSD
+911 LEQGMTD
-918 YNEEPGFAH
+918 YNEDPGFTQ
-927 ERADSLSTAVIPVA
+927 ERTDTLSTAVIPEA
-941 LDLCQKDNSAVWL
+941 LDLCQKDNSSVWL

-962 TDSTVNSMTQLC
+962 TDSTVSSMTQLC
-974 SAMPIEFDIGEDIGG
+974 SAMPTEFDIGEDIGG

-1072 NLIKNADSYF
+1072 SLIKNADSYF

-1101 ELSNVEVARGIG
+1101 ELSNVEAARGIG

-1129 SPSLLDLCAFKFTL
+1129 SPALLDLCAFKSTL
-1143 TKVSNLS
+1143 SKVSNLS

-1157 SKSLKS
+1157 SRSLES
-1163 PADVQDL
+1163 PANIHEL
-1170 SKAVSWLAPILGL
+1170 SKAVAWLAPILGL
-1183 AGGVVDVHSKFSGI
+1183 AGGIVDVHSKFSGI
-1197 NAANISKGLQGWKAT
+1197 NASNISKDLQRWKAT
-1212 FDSLRV
+1212 FDSLRA
-1218 SLTSLP
+1218 SLTGLP
-1224 VLPSGVSSMQHQ
+1224 VLPSGVSSVEHQ
-1236 KVVEEAQ
+1236 KVIKEAQ
-1243 CSFSQLSTDLEKWI
+1243 SSFSQLGVDLEKWT

-1270 NPWINMKTDTAK
+1270 APWISIKAAAAANQ
-1282 TNESQMLT
+1282 NESQLVT
-1290 LQDFDASL
+1290 LQDFDTSL

-1313 DVPPSMSSQGSLIR
+1313 DVPTSMTSQGTLIR
-1327 SDDFFSRAIK
+1327 SDDFFGRAIK
-1337 AVRSSEITT
+1337 AVRSSEITS
-1346 ALESVLDKIH
+1346 ALESVLDRIH
-1356 LLQSHPDIPYA
+1356 LLQSHADIPYA
-1367 SALMASVLPIAN
+1367 SALTASVLPIAN

-1387 LVSRFVTVHRETCKM
+1387 IVCRFVTVHRETCKM

-1410 TQLAS
+1410 TQIAS

-1428 ESKAGNLESGTG
+1428 ESKSGNLESGTG

-1473 DMDDSGEAV
+1473 DMEDSGEAV

-1493 GERKENEEEEKDDED
+1493 GERKEDEEEDKDDED

-1524 DLDTSAVDEKM
+1524 DLDTNAVDEKM

-1547 ENQEGKGASESDEQ
+1547 ENQEGKGDAETDEQ

-1568 KGQEKEKEKD
+1568 KGQEKEKEN
-1578 DKDGE
+1578 KDGE
-1583 TKEDEEEE
+1583 TKEGEEEE
-1591 EEEEEEEAPED
+1591 EEDEEEAPED

-1615 DPHAKEEDALDLPD
+1615 DPHAKEEEALDLPD

-1636 KGDEGDEGE
+1636 DKGDEGDE

-1651 ELSDMGAPPVEEQ
+1651 GLSDMGTPPVEEQ
-1664 SEEQEGDKMEDA
+1664 QAEELEGDKTEDA

-1682 TEEQEGNED
+1682 AEEQEGNED

-1702 EAVEGEEEENAP
+1702 EAAEGEEEENAP
-1714 GEEEQPEDNEFLPQR
+1714 GEEEKPEDNEFLPQR

-1743 AANGGLGAEQDQN
+1743 ATNGGLGAEQDQN
-1756 KEKGASGDAQ
+1756 KEKGSSGDAQ

-1773 AANDDQQNG
+1773 ASNNEEQTG

-1788 DSKRSKDA
+1788 DSKRSRDA
-1796 GGSDDKNTEK
+1796 GGSSDDKDTEK

-1827 EIMEASKQEDGESQ
+1827 EIMEASQQEDGESQ

-1868 QALGQASEE
+1868 QALGQANEE

-1886 GVESEVNPGNNEPLP
+1886 GVESEANQGNNEPLP

-1924 EAAPTTEGQTEGAM
+1924 EAAPTTEGQAAGAM
-1938 IPGNSQALE
+1938 IPNNTQTLE
-1947 RTGDAQGQQEVN
+1947 RAGDAQGHQQEIN
-1959 EKLDEV
+1959 EELDEV

-2014 PTLATKLR
+2014 PTLSTKLR

-2103 LGFGNEDHVRVAHEF
+2103 LGFGNEDHVRVAHDF

-2161 SPGAGG
+2161 SPGAGGG

-2223 EPDVESGTGEMKL
+2223 EPDTESGTGEMKL
-2236 KMKRYLEDFPFP
+2236 KMKRYLEGFPFP

-2263 AMALKQWFAEVVG
+2263 AAALKQWFAEVVDV
-2276 MSS
+2276 SS